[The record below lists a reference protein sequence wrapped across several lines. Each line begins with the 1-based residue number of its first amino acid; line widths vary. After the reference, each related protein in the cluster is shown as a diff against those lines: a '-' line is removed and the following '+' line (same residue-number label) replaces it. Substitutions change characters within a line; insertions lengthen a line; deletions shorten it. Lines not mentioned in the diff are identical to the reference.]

1 MRIKYSKEVMKV
13 LKGAFFRLN
22 NGESEMSQVEL
33 YAIVVTEFQYNWLN
47 LMFLFSVT
55 EKGAHSLALTTG
67 GTTELKKIN

>member
-13 LKGAFFRLN
+13 LKRAFFRLN
-22 NGESEMSQVEL
+22 NGESEISQVEL

-55 EKGAHSLALTTG
+55 DKGAQRLALTTG
-67 GTTELKKIN
+67 GTTELKKN